1 MADITLGTSISIN
14 KGLLSESV
22 YVSNVTAAMSQTGFK
37 TTTYTVNSAATTL
50 STANLSSV
58 GYALFRNLSPDT
70 ASTISVAAVLGTAAI
85 SFSTLRP
92 GEPGMLRLSAGTG
105 YQATGTAGAILRVDI
120 TEG

>member
-1 MADITLGTSISIN
+1 MADITLGTSISISR
-14 KGLLSESV
+14 GLLSESI
-22 YVSNVTAAMSQTGFK
+22 YVNNVTASMSQTGFK
-37 TTTYTVNSAATTL
+37 STTYTVNSAATTL
-50 STANLSSV
+50 STANLNAV

-70 ASTISVAAVLGTAAI
+70 VSTISVAAVLGTATI

-92 GEPGMLRLSAGTG
+92 GEPGMLRLSSGTS

>member
-1 MADITLGTSISIN
+1 VADITLGTSISISR
-14 KGLLSESV
+14 GLLSESI
-22 YVSNVTAAMSQTGFK
+22 YVNNVTASMSQTGFK
-37 TTTYTVNSAATTL
+37 STTYTVNSAATTL
-50 STANLSSV
+50 STANLNAV

-70 ASTISVAAVLGTAAI
+70 VSTISVAAVLGTATI

-92 GEPGMLRLSAGTG
+92 GEPGMLRLSSGTS